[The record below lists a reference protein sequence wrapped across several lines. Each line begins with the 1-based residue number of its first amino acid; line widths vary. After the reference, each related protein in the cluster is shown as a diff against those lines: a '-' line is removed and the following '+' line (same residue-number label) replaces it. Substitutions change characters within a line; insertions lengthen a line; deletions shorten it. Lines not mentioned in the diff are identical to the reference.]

1 MMKIALPIHRQET
14 FSLEI
19 IPPKKVSV
27 IGSEAVAGT
36 Y

>member
-19 IPPKKVSV
+19 IPPKK
-27 IGSEAVAGT
+27 AVAGT

>member
-1 MMKIALPIHRQET
+1 MKIALPIHRQET

-19 IPPKKVSV
+19 IPPIKVVV
-27 IGSEAVAGT
+27 IGSEVVVGA